1 MVEEYEVI
9 IEGAIN
15 GGGGGIRAEL
25 ESISFKGEASRRHR
39 GAPFEEVNGYIL
51 RGRDKVFMRKFN
63 RGFAF
68 SELDIKALYKRGSRG
83 EAEGEGDIFK
93 GHFMFDSEVEG
104 MVGFFESRA

>member
-1 MVEEYEVI
+1 
-9 IEGAIN
+9 
-15 GGGGGIRAEL
+15 
-25 ESISFKGEASRRHR
+25 
-39 GAPFEEVNGYIL
+39 
-51 RGRDKVFMRKFN
+51 MRKFN